1 VLRTGDNIIYHEII
15 GLKVKILSHV
25 DPTLI
30 NTTGIVVDET
40 MNTLQMLSDKRKR
53 VIRVSKRGGIFL
65 FTIPETGEEIVVD
78 GMQIFGRP
86 EDRLKRIKSV
96 NIRR

>member
-1 VLRTGDNIIYHEII
+1 
-15 GLKVKILSHV
+15 
-25 DPTLI
+25 
-30 NTTGIVVDET
+30 